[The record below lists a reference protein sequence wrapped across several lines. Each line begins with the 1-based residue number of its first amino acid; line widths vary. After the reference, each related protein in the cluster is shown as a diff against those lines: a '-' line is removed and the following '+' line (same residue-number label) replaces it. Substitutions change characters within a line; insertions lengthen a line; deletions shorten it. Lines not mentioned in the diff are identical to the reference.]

1 MNESKKSV
9 TYSSS
14 SKRSE
19 VLLTEAQ
26 ITKLDSFVNKLTE
39 DKKPK
44 VKKEKTHKQ
53 ICSQCGTSEKFKK
66 VPI

>member
-1 MNESKKSV
+1 MESKKQV

-14 SKRSE
+14 SKKSE

-39 DKKPK
+39 PKK
-44 VKKEKTHKQ
+44 VKIPKPKTHKQ
-53 ICSQCGTSEKFKK
+53 ICSNCGSDDKPKK